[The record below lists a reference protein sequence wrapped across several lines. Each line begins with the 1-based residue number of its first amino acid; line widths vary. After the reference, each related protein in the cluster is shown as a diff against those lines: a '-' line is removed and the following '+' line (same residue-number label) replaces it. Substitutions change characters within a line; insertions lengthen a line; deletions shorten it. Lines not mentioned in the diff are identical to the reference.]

1 MVGLIYQIKLL
12 MSFKLLKLTL
22 LILAAIL
29 VPIVILLVHFSSVH
43 AINPIYDVSGWL
55 YSSNYEWISLNSDNK
70 QFAGFPAQPV
80 YKVRVENDELY
91 GWGWAPYV
99 GWVCFG
105 KTCDPNNICD
115 GNPSCPEASACPVSN
130 PNCSASEAF
139 GDTKPPGWQW
149 KAKLDIATG
158 KITGMAKIL
167 SLKDAGL
174 IDFGNRGEY
183 PGTIEKGAQ
192 CYDCVKTCKT
202 WTTTTST
209 DPNTGNEVSE
219 NVCTEYDPIKFDSCK
234 NCFTR
239 TNFSDVNIPDQLV
252 QSVVGGS
259 GNICSNCSDCSKVVA
274 DDAKSFRIEC
284 NLCSNSSS
292 TCSLYGSASDSTDGS
307 LAGWAWNGNNDVAST
322 TGAGWINFSVL
333 GAPGIVYPW
342 LETQFGSVYGQSNI
356 KQRSSVS
363 GVNATYC
370 IFAQDVYNF
379 SSKNCS
385 AVVKNVGISYL
396 SDGASSQVY
405 KNALGKIDVA
415 GLTAVHNHTTI
426 GSITYNYNK
435 YGQQIINGAPNFLQ
449 PLDNK
454 VYVVNGDLV
463 INENNVIING
473 ASGEKGNGLIIVK
486 GNLEI
491 KKNVTYG
498 SSALSSLGELASV
511 AWVVKGDVIIDPD
524 VEKVAGAFI
533 LLGNGTASCLYENG
547 ASCGV
552 SLTDEYPRFQQI
564 GHGIFFSG
572 DSNKPLT
579 IVGLIM
585 AKSFGFY
592 RTYSNIKQGSE
603 RIIYDGR
610 LIANPPPGLKGLAEG
625 LPVIRDFEF

>member
-1 MVGLIYQIKLL
+1 
-12 MSFKLLKLTL
+12 MSFKISKSSLVV
-22 LILAAIL
+22 LAAIL
-29 VPIVILLVHFSSVH
+29 VPVVILLAHFVSVS
-43 AINPIYDVSGWL
+43 AVEPIYDVSGRL

-70 QFAGFPAQPV
+70 QILDFPQSA
-80 YKVRVENDELY
+80 YKVQVKNDELY

-105 KTCDPNNICD
+105 KTCDPSTICD
-115 GNPSCPEASACPVSN
+115 GTTTQCPATSSCPVDK
-130 PNCSASEAF
+130 PNCTIAEAF
-139 GDTKPPGWQW
+139 GEWLPGGWQW
-149 KAKLDIATG
+149 KAKLDIASG

-174 IDFGNRGEY
+174 IDFGNRNEY
-183 PGTIEKGAQ
+183 PGTTEKGVQ
-192 CYDCVKTCKT
+192 CYDCKKTCEEWT
-202 WTTTTST
+202 VTSTPFEGATTT
-209 DPNTGNEVSE
+209 P
-219 NVCTEYDPIKFDSCK
+219 CIKEYDNKFDSCK
-234 NCFTR
+234 TCFTR
-239 TNFSDVNIPDQLV
+239 TNFDDVNIPNSATA
-252 QSVVGGS
+252 SVVGGS
-259 GNICSNCSDCSKVVA
+259 GNICSVCTDCAKVISA
-274 DDAKSFRIEC
+274 DTKTFRIRC
-284 NLCSNSSS
+284 DNPASTCS
-292 TCSLYGSASDSTDGS
+292 TCSLYGSASDSTDGA
-307 LAGWAWNGNNDVAST
+307 LAGWAWNGNDDVAST
-322 TGAGWINFSVL
+322 TGAGWINFSTL

-385 AVVKNVGISYL
+385 TVIKDVGISYL
-396 SDGASSQVY
+396 SGGTSNKVY

-415 GLTAVHNHTTI
+415 GLTAVHDHTTI
-426 GSITYNYNK
+426 GPITYNYNK

-454 VYVVNGDLV
+454 VYVVNDDDGDG
-463 INENNVIING
+463 IITFNQNYVIING
-473 ASGEKGNGLIIVK
+473 ASGEKGNGLIIVN
-486 GNLEI
+486 GNLTI
-491 KKNVTYG
+491 KKNITYG
-498 SSALSSLGELASV
+498 SNTFSSLGELASV
-511 AWVVKGDVIIDPD
+511 AWVVKGDVIIDSSVD
-524 VEKVAGAFI
+524 KVAGAFI
-533 LLGNGTASCLYENG
+533 LLGNGAPCLYANG
-547 ASCGV
+547 TSCGIAA
-552 SLTDEYPRFQQI
+552 TDEYPRFQQN

-572 DSNKPLT
+572 DSNKSLT